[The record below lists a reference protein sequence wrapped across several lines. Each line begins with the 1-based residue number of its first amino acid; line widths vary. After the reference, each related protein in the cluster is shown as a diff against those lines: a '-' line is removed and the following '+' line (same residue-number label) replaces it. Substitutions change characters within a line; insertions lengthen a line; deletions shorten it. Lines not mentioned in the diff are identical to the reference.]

1 MKITLIV
8 FLACSHWLLKLIRFP
23 SAVHLRAE
31 QWLPHA
37 NFLQFTEKQ
46 KKKNFCGLVFHLC
59 SVH

>member
-23 SAVHLRAE
+23 SAVHVQAE

-37 NFLQFTEKQ
+37 NFLRFTEKQ
-46 KKKNFCGLVFHLC
+46 KKNFWGLVFYLC
-59 SVH
+59 SLH

>member
-46 KKKNFCGLVFHLC
+46 KKKKLLWTGVSLV
-59 SVH
+59 